1 MQNLQE
7 ISKTPNIPPPKISE
21 TEEIGQ
27 QSWAEIIKNLPLDS
41 RLTLH
46 GRTFEDYENLLEAA
60 PEASG
65 LRINYAEGILEIMTL
80 SSEHESYV
88 RLLERMIGN
97 FIVRRRVEILSFGS
111 ATIKKSRLMQGAEP
125 DACFY
130 VQTAA
135 QIGNRI
141 QLDFSV
147 DPPPDVA
154 VEIDLHHESLYK
166 IPIYAALGVSEI
178 WRYDGEKLEIH
189 KLAGGEYVRQE
200 RSDALPI
207 LSAEILTDF
216 LNRSRTETQPKI
228 LFAFEDWLKTQ
239 K

>member
-7 ISKTPNIPPPKISE
+7 IPQTPNLPPPAVSE
-21 TEEIGQ
+21 EEIGRQ
-27 QSWAEIIKNLPLDS
+27 TWAEIIEKLPSDAHL
-41 RLTLH
+41 RFF
-46 GRTFEDYENLLEAA
+46 GRSWADYENLLEAA

-65 LRINYAEGILEIMTL
+65 LRINYTEGILEIMTL

-147 DPPPDVA
+147 DPPPDVV
-154 VEIDLHHESLYK
+154 VEIDLHHESTYK

-178 WRYDGEKLEIH
+178 WRYDGEKLEIL
-189 KLAGGEYVRQE
+189 KLTGGEYIQKD

-207 LSAEILTDF
+207 LSAAVLTDF
-216 LNRSRTETQPKI
+216 LNRTRTESQPKI
-228 LFAFEDWLKTQ
+228 LFAFEDWLKAQ